1 MGYNYI
7 TYIYIIHVLVLTGLL
22 CTLYMYCLPLVIIAH
37 FQSCWFKV
45 NICTFV
51 LKYLI
56 YELTLDDE
64 YFIFIIVEPVDVPVI
79 GVTIPYMWGLLA
91 CNTIFQYPFQT
102 IITTLHYD
110 SIDDY
115 CLTTRN
121 VW

>member
-1 MGYNYI
+1 M
-7 TYIYIIHVLVLTGLL
+7 TGVQT
-22 CTLYMYCLPLVIIAH
+22 CALPILHISK
-37 FQSCWFKV
+37 SCWFKV
-45 NICTFV
+45 NVCTLV
-51 LKYLI
+51 LKYLT

-102 IITTLHYD
+102 IITTLHYN
-110 SIDDY
+110 STDDY
-115 CLTTRN
+115 CLPTRN

>member
-1 MGYNYI
+1 M
-7 TYIYIIHVLVLTGLL
+7 
-22 CTLYMYCLPLVIIAH
+22 YMYCLPLVIIAH
-37 FQSCWFKV
+37 FQKLL
-45 NICTFV
+45 V
-51 LKYLI
+51 LKLMTAHLYWNI

-102 IITTLHYD
+102 IITTLHFE

-115 CLTTRN
+115 RLTMRN
-121 VW
+121 VR